1 MMKPYKV
8 LICDDQNM
16 PRQLFSMIVESAE
29 NYELVGQLSSA
40 KRALEFCA
48 THVVDLVLMD
58 IVMADGS
65 DGLETAGEIKKAY
78 PKRKVLIVTSMPE
91 SGYLKRAR
99 QMGIDSFWYKEVAD
113 EPLLSVMDK
122 TMEGE
127 RVFPDSAPA
136 VDIGWAKSNE
146 FTERELEVLRAL
158 TTGATDPE
166 IAQQLDISLPTVRTH
181 IRHMTDK
188 TGLSRVRLAIEARLH
203 GIAIGN

>member
-1 MMKPYKV
+1 MKPYKV

-16 PRQLFSMIVESAE
+16 PRQLFSMIVESSE
-29 NYELVGQLSSA
+29 TYELIGQLSSA
-40 KRALEFCA
+40 KHALDFCA
-48 THVVDLVLMD
+48 THSVDLVLMD

-65 DGLETAGEIKKAY
+65 DGLETAGQIKKTY
-78 PKRKVLIVTSMPE
+78 PNIKLLIVTSMPE
-91 SGYLKRAR
+91 SNYLKRAK

-113 EPLLSVMDK
+113 EPLLLVMNR

-127 RVFPDSAPA
+127 NVFPDSAPA

-166 IAQQLDISLPTVRTH
+166 IADMLAISLPTVRTH

-188 TGLSRVRLAIEARLH
+188 TGLSRVKLAIEARLH